1 MPDTNYPGSHGVRL
15 RVARPGDHA
24 SVSAFLQRLSSAT
37 IQARYLLA
45 ASSLVGPLADRETQR
60 LLDRDRTRHV
70 VVVAVEDAAIR
81 GIGEFVADDAMHLA
95 EVGLV
100 VEDAFQNRGIGRAL
114 YRRLESLA
122 RQRGIRAFTGDV
134 HQGNARVQHLL
145 RRNGRPLRLQPGYAS
160 SRFVL
165 ALASLA

>member
-1 MPDTNYPGSHGVRL
+1 L

-24 SVSAFLQRLSSAT
+24 SVREFLERLSSRT

-45 ASSLVGPLADRETQR
+45 VSSLAGPLADRETQR
-60 LLDRDRTRHV
+60 LLDRDLTRHV
-70 VVVAVEDAAIR
+70 VVVAVEADAIR
-81 GIGEFVADDAMHLA
+81 GIGEFVANEAMQFA

-100 VEDAFQNRGIGRAL
+100 VEDAFQHRGIGRAL

-122 RQRGIRAFTGDV
+122 RRRGIQAFTGDV
-134 HQGNARVQHLL
+134 HQGNTRVHQLL
-145 RRNGRPLRLQPGYAS
+145 RAIGRPLRVQPGYAS

-165 ALASLA
+165 ALA